1 MQARGS
7 DTAASH
13 PAALSRPLLSFQE
26 EGLGWLVANEA
37 GPIKGGILA
46 DEMGM
51 GKTIQTISLLLH
63 AKSERASRAVACAK
77 RGEALARAE
86 RPAPTLVVVPTS
98 ALPQWEDEIRD
109 CTLPGSLRV
118 LVYYA
123 DRKSVTKEAIG
134 AADVVLTTY
143 PVVEAEWRKIINRAM
158 VACEYCG
165 KKLLPRSLVTHK
177 KYFCGPDAVR
187 TAKLAKREKKR
198 DVANE
203 KAMRTLKIK
212 SGKAEDVVDA
222 LPTPSNF
229 YRELMT
235 KAGRPAMSM
244 YDGAIKA
251 RRNPKN
257 GAADAESDDDSDVV
271 FVSET
276 PGKSE
281 PGDEMLRAAIQASLE
296 DEESRLRRER
306 AKDAEG
312 LERVAGRLRA
322 SKGKNAAKVKA
333 EGGTSNGATLRA
345 ASDAAVSAFA
355 TKAEKKRP
363 TRRSASAKSS
373 RGGEVESD
381 RGDDDGDEDWTPAK
395 AREDQDSQIA
405 RAIAMEDD
413 EGDAAGGDSPAPSS
427 PLPPSEEDIDLS
439 DSLLHAVEWERIV
452 LDEAHKIKA
461 RTTNTAKCIYALR
474 STYKWCLTGTPLQNR
489 VGSSTHSSVSSAWT
503 RTRTTFAR

>member
-1 MQARGS
+1 
-7 DTAASH
+7 
-13 PAALSRPLLSFQE
+13 
-26 EGLGWLVANEA
+26 
-37 GPIKGGILA
+37 
-46 DEMGM
+46 
-51 GKTIQTISLLLH
+51 
-63 AKSERASRAVACAK
+63 
-77 RGEALARAE
+77 
-86 RPAPTLVVVPTS
+86 
-98 ALPQWEDEIRD
+98 
-109 CTLPGSLRV
+109 
-118 LVYYA
+118 
-123 DRKSVTKEAIG
+123 
-134 AADVVLTTY
+134 
-143 PVVEAEWRKIINRAM
+143 
-158 VACEYCG
+158 
-165 KKLLPRSLVTHK
+165 
-177 KYFCGPDAVR
+177 
-187 TAKLAKREKKR
+187 
-198 DVANE
+198 
-203 KAMRTLKIK
+203 
-212 SGKAEDVVDA
+212 
-222 LPTPSNF
+222 
-229 YRELMT
+229 
-235 KAGRPAMSM
+235 MSM

-312 LERVAGRLRA
+312 LKRVAGRLRA

-452 LDEAHKIKA
+452 LDEAHKIKSSHHEHGEVHIRA
-461 RTTNTAKCIYALR
+461 SFDVQVVPDGYSAAEPRRELYSLVRFLRMDPHAYYFCKVKGCECKSLCWNFGPEQRACSACGHAGPRHYSHFNQTVINPINRYGYVGDGRKGFLTLRNEILRPAQLRRTKSERSEDVKLPPLTIDIRETEMNEVERDFMSRCTCSLALN
-474 STYKWCLTGTPLQNR
+474 STGTIKKGSVLHNYAHIFELLSRLRQACDHPYLVLHSKSAPSTAEVKTEGVAGGFGGGGDEGGEKRMAEAR
-489 VGSSTHSSVSSAWT
+489 VREEARSKRARVSEIAVS
-503 RTRTTFAR
+503 

>member
-1 MQARGS
+1 MGVPIKWRGGEYGWISSWQHPACLRVPDVSREQLAREIHGLDQLS
-7 DTAASH
+7 SEHRDLVLDELTSKEAVKLEEIDPDDPAH
-13 PAALSRPLLSFQE
+13 CKPADPIPRLPTPAALSRPLLSFQE

-281 PGDEMLRAAIQASLE
+281 PGDEMLRAAVQASLE
-296 DEESRLRRER
+296 DEESRR
-306 AKDAEG
+306 
-312 LERVAGRLRA
+312 
-322 SKGKNAAKVKA
+322 
-333 EGGTSNGATLRA
+333 
-345 ASDAAVSAFA
+345 
-355 TKAEKKRP
+355 
-363 TRRSASAKSS
+363 
-373 RGGEVESD
+373 
-381 RGDDDGDEDWTPAK
+381 
-395 AREDQDSQIA
+395 
-405 RAIAMEDD
+405 
-413 EGDAAGGDSPAPSS
+413 
-427 PLPPSEEDIDLS
+427 
-439 DSLLHAVEWERIV
+439 
-452 LDEAHKIKA
+452 
-461 RTTNTAKCIYALR
+461 
-474 STYKWCLTGTPLQNR
+474 
-489 VGSSTHSSVSSAWT
+489 
-503 RTRTTFAR
+503 